1 MSNNWSARA
10 IERAENI
17 TKAYEV
23 MKAWLAHVASFVLFG
38 CLIANIVQIVSPLPD
53 AVIGG
58 IVIVEAIGLDVAGLG
73 LLTLAKHARENGLE
87 KEANYARAT
96 AWLLILIMIATV
108 GTVTAAKLWP
118 NTADTMHSID
128 NGLILVR
135 VCLIVV
141 YGVVLNALHRQ
152 DITPAA
158 PGPDLLE
165 ALNTRLSALEN
176 SIAIMQQQIA
186 APAQNIEMIQTK
198 LERLTVTVTEIK
210 AQPYTPSY
218 TVDEMPYTPAQPE
231 QKEPDDLPANLQIAE
246 QKAYTPGLVHTPLY
260 ATPVCEVE
268 EFPVESHESAIRALL
283 ATEPTLSGYAVSRR
297 LQISPTTANKWVKR
311 INEEG

>member
-1 MSNNWSARA
+1 MSNNWSSRA
-10 IERAENI
+10 IEQAENI

-53 AVIGG
+53 SVIGG

-73 LLTLAKHARENGLE
+73 LLTLARHARDNGLE
-87 KEANYARAT
+87 KEAGYARAT

-118 NTADTMHSID
+118 NTADLMHSID

-152 DITPAA
+152 DITPAG

-165 ALNTRLSALEN
+165 ALNTRLAALET
-176 SIAIMQQQIA
+176 SISTMQQQIA

-210 AQPYTPSY
+210 SQPYTPAN
-218 TVDEMPYTPAQPE
+218 TVDATPYTPAWPE
-231 QKEPDDLPANLQIAE
+231 QKNREQEVPQKQIPE
-246 QKAYTPGLVHTPLY
+246 QKAYTPGATLTPLY
-260 ATPVCEVE
+260 ATPVE
-268 EFPVESHESAIRALL
+268 EAPVESHESAIRALL
-283 ATEPTLSGYAVSRR
+283 AAEPTLSAYAVSKR